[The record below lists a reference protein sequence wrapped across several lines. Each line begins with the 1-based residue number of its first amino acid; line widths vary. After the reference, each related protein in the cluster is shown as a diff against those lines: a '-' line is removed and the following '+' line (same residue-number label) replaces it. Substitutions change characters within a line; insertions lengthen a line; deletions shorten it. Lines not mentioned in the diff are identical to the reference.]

1 MHLNYELD
9 DPLGGPILTQ
19 CARVH
24 WRDNNNKKNEG
35 VESNRMDGWIG
46 IHPQLLQGK
55 LTNL

>member
-35 VESNRMDGWIG
+35 VESNRMDGWGSI
-46 IHPQLLQGK
+46 LNSFK
-55 LTNL
+55 AS